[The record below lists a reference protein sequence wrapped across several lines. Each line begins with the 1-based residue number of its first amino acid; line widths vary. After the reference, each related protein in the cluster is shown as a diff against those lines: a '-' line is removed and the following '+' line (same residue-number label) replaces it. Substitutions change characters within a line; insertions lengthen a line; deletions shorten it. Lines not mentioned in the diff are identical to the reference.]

1 MHLGLDGRVVLV
13 TGSTSGLGRA
23 AATVFAIENADMVV
37 TGRDAQRLDDMMS
50 TLRDLGAGTVHRT
63 TTDLTNPADIE
74 SLVKMAGEE
83 MRGFDHLVVSTG
95 GPLEGLLGDS
105 VTRSSTPGLGSC

>member
-23 AATVFAIENADMVV
+23 AATVFATEDADVVV
-37 TGRDAQRLDDMMS
+37 TDRDAQRLDDMMS
-50 TLRDLGAGTVHRT
+50 TLRDLGSGMVHRT
-63 TTDLTNPADIE
+63 TTDLTNPVDIE
-74 SLVKMAGEE
+74 SLVKMAGKE
-83 MRGFDHLVVSTG
+83 MGGSDHLVVSTG

-105 VTRSSTPGLGSC
+105 VARSSTPGLGSY